1 MEENKDSEIA
11 RLKEQIETK
20 SSLLEAINKMAA
32 YREKEVDDL
41 KSEIQ
46 HLKGVLKE
54 AEDLRNELKSLQE
67 KFNALKYYGRDVEM
81 DSLKREVNH
90 LRDYIDECY
99 KYIGYKDK
107 IKLEDD
113 YFHLIINHRYK
124 I

>member
-1 MEENKDSEIA
+1 MVENKDSEIA

-20 SSLLEAINKMAA
+20 SSMLEAINKIAA

-46 HLKGVLKE
+46 RLKGALKE

-67 KFNALKYYGRDVEM
+67 KFNALKYYGRDIEIDV
-81 DSLKREVNH
+81 LKREVNQ

-99 KYIGYKDK
+99 NYMGYKDK
-107 IKLEDD
+107 NKLEMD
-113 YFHLIINHRYK
+113 YFYLITNHRYK